1 MLTKLTKGDERQ
13 KRLRNTVLETEH
25 CEKKTD
31 QKVLEKVYIMVNVR
45 GLKHK
50 STLIATLK

>member
-31 QKVLEKVYIMVNVR
+31 QKVLAKVYIIVNVR
-45 GLKHK
+45 GLKLK
-50 STLIATLK
+50 ST